1 MQSTVLEAAARRAL
15 LEADVGPAGST
26 ESNVVKTLS
35 LQPDASEVNTQTPG
49 APGES
54 SAQTDTSGKNN
65 AQTGAA
71 SKSNAPNAGAQT
83 AGAPETSVP
92 EAGAPEASAPEASAP
107 VKSNSISEQTAP
119 VRTSASRAQIRR
131 LPPLAKRAVLAQQT
145 MQDCCEG
152 KCGMENPQRIVSN
165 IARAAQEV
173 INGARPITQLMRWLT
188 ADTYDAI
195 RRRLSVQARSA
206 RPARRAVTVTSCHI
220 CRINHDTVEGTVVL
234 SDGGRVRAAVVR
246 LEAFRGR
253 WRASYLQTI

>member
-92 EAGAPEASAPEASAP
+92 EAGAPEASAP